1 MLPKGQAERAH
12 PQAADWVLG
21 TLGPDEVAGFQL
33 HLKGCPHCQ
42 AATAEFGP
50 LGQLLQH
57 LPPAAEPPPAL
68 EARIIASLLEAATED
83 RASDGRAAAAQDR
96 IATKIHDVPRRPL
109 AAAGT
114 PSSPPPTQIPPAAPQ
129 AGPPPTGLPRTG
141 SGERPSGMAKVIR
154 FPRWPG
160 RTGLLAIASAVAAA
174 VIAAVLVLSGL
185 GGGVARGAFAFKLLP
200 AAGSAQTTASGTA
213 AARHDASG
221 SWNVTVTVH
230 HLESLHGK
238 SWYECWY
245 VSQDGRQ
252 ALSAGTFRVPPS
264 GNGTFTMTSAA
275 DPREFQAMEITVQSP
290 SSNGA
295 LQPAIVLIG
304 KAQKV

>member
-33 HLKGCPHCQ
+33 HLRGCPHCQ

-57 LPPAAEPPPAL
+57 LPPAAEPPPEL
-68 EARIIASLLEAATED
+68 EARTIASILEAAAAD
-83 RASDGRAAAAQDR
+83 RTPGHLTAAAQDR
-96 IATKIHDVPRRPL
+96 IATKIHDL
-109 AAAGT
+109 
-114 PSSPPPTQIPPAAPQ
+114 PPTSPAQ
-129 AGPPPTGLPRTG
+129 AA
-141 SGERPSGMAKVIR
+141 SGDRPDGMAKVIR

-174 VIAAVLVLSGL
+174 AIAAVLVLSGL
-185 GGGVARGAFAFKLLP
+185 GGGGPRGAFAFKLLP

-213 AARHDASG
+213 TARHDASG

-275 DPREFQAMEITVQSP
+275 DPTEFQAMEITVQSP
-290 SSNGA
+290 GNGA
-295 LQPAIVLIG
+295 RQPMIVLVG
-304 KAQKV
+304 QAHKV

>member
-33 HLKGCPHCQ
+33 HLKGCPHCR
-42 AATAEFGP
+42 AAMVEFGP
-50 LGQLLQH
+50 LGEMLQH

-68 EARIIASLLEAATED
+68 EARTITSILEAAVED
-83 RASDGRAAAAQDR
+83 RTSGRLAAAAQDR
-96 IATKIHDVPRRPL
+96 IATKIHDVPRGPL

-114 PSSPPPTQIPPAAPQ
+114 PSSPPPA
-129 AGPPPTGLPRTG
+129 G
-141 SGERPSGMAKVIR
+141 SGERPGGVAKVIR

-185 GGGVARGAFAFKLLP
+185 GGGVPRGAFAFRLLP
-200 AAGSAQTTASGTA
+200 GAGSAQTTASGTA
-213 AARHDASG
+213 TARHDASG

-230 HLESLHGK
+230 HLKSLHGK

-264 GNGTFTMTSAA
+264 GNGTFIMTSAA
-275 DPREFQAMEITVQSP
+275 NPDEFQAMEITVQSP
-290 SSNGA
+290 SSDGA
-295 LQPAIVLIG
+295 LQHTVILSG
-304 KAQKV
+304 KGQKL